1 VKVPTRS
8 FTTFEIENLA
18 FENSFKADLN
28 HLYYRHATQIESS
41 TSVFRSTSNGDPKKT
56 RKIDEIKQKLVAIL
70 REILHCTNPTFSRL
84 TIVHAGEIGFSVPKD
99 RLPWSTL
106 EGDLEKQGYAIHNW
120 PQGVVRE
127 RDKGVYILSAEEADK
142 LYHVIFSD
150 ERRRI
155 QFVRRGGG
163 TFLRRVVVSF

>member
-8 FTTFEIENLA
+8 FIAFEIESLA
-18 FENSFKADLN
+18 FATLFKADPD

-56 RKIDEIKQKLVAIL
+56 RKIDEIKQKLIAML
-70 REILHCTNPTFSRL
+70 REILHRTNHTFNRL
-84 TIVHAGEIGFSVPKD
+84 TIVHAGEIGFRIPKD

-106 EGDLEKQGYAIHNW
+106 EGELEKQGYAIRNW
-120 PQGVVRE
+120 PQGVIRE
-127 RDKGVYILSAEEADK
+127 RDKGVYSLSAEEADR
-142 LYHVIFSD
+142 LYHALFSD
-150 ERRRI
+150 KRRL
-155 QFVRRGGG
+155 QFVRRNGG